1 MGRFQKGQPRLA
13 NAGRKKGTPNKL
25 TADSREVFRLA
36 AEMAGG
42 VEALARYAQANPD
55 GFWPL
60 YAKLIPQQREHK
72 HDLSAAAL
80 KGKTLA
86 ELEAMAKDL
95 GLDV

>member
-1 MGRFQKGQPRLA
+1 M
-13 NAGRKKGTPNKL
+13 
-25 TADSREVFRLA
+25 TADAREAFRLA
-36 AEMAGG
+36 AEGAGG
-42 VEALARYAQANPD
+42 VAALTQFALTNPES
-55 GFWPL
+55 FWPL